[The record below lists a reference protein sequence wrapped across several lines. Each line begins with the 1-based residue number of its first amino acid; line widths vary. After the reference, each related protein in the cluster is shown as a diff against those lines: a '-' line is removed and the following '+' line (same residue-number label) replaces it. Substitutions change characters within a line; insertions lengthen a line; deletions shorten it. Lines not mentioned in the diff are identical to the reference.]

1 MPSYPNI
8 DKSAFRKGG
17 YVGYGAGR
25 VWRIRKTQFGGW
37 AWAARP
43 QDKRDDDTAIVY
55 GDTLRHVSQQLAAL
69 PIESGKLLPAWLAE
83 HPDDDRKEG

>member
-8 DKSAFRKGG
+8 DKSGFRKGE

-43 QDKRDDDTAIVY
+43 QDKQDDDSAIVY
-55 GDTLRHVSQQLAAL
+55 GDTLRHVSTQLAAL
-69 PIESGKLLPAWLAE
+69 PLNTPARLPAV
-83 HPDDDRKEG
+83 DFGKEV